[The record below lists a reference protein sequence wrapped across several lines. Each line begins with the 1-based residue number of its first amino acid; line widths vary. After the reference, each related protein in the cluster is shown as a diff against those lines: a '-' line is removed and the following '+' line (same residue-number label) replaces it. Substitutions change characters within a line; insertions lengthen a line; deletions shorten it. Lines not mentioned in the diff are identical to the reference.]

1 MSEPVRL
8 LQSKMAE
15 GVGFEPTVGL
25 TQRSISRGAVAANGQ
40 WVTKALP
47 TTAKH
52 SGIILCN
59 IGKCWHCVRVCRV
72 PNQRASFMKRTTIT
86 VDQSLYAWAMAE
98 AKRRGINDF
107 STFVRTLIA
116 AEKRNKSHEKDR

>member
-1 MSEPVRL
+1 MLR
-8 LQSKMAE
+8 
-15 GVGFEPTVGL
+15 
-25 TQRSISRGAVAANGQ
+25 
-40 WVTKALP
+40 
-47 TTAKH
+47 
-52 SGIILCN
+52 N